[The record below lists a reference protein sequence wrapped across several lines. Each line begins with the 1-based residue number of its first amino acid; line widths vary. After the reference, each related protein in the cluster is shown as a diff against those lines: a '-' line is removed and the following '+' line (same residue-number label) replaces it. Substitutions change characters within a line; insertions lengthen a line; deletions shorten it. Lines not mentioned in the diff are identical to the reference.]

1 MPERFPNLYDLDRWR
16 RYGYP
21 LLGLAVVGLVAGTI
35 LEVRHSPTPANDWL
49 VLAAAGLG
57 LASSLWLRQ
66 RYSFVRLEGEQLLF
80 RVLTV
85 SVRVDLAEVRRA
97 RVGRLAPLL
106 ERRARPPRR
115 LAGSE
120 ALVLRLRQGDG
131 VRLRRLLSRR
141 CVFDDEVVVP
151 LGNAAQLHRQIEAAL
166 APQRR
171 AQEQDGHASAS
182 RHRARRGR
190 RR

>member
-1 MPERFPNLYDLDRWR
+1 MPERFPNLYDRDRWR
-16 RYGYP
+16 RYGFP
-21 LLGLAVVGLVAGTI
+21 LIGLAVVGLVAGI
-35 LEVRHSPTPANDWL
+35 IFEVRHSPAPASDWL

-66 RYSFVRLEGEQLLF
+66 RYSYVRLEGEQLLF

-85 SVRVDLAEVRRA
+85 SVRLDLTEVRRA

-106 ERRARPPRR
+106 ERHARPPRR

-120 ALVLRLRQGDG
+120 ALDLHLRQGDSG
-131 VRLRRLLSRR
+131 RLRRLLSRR

-171 AQEQDGHASAS
+171 APEPDGHPSTS
-182 RHRARRGR
+182 RRRNRRGR